1 MMQADNMVWWLPQ
14 AFFHPCPPNISPPI
28 LAPCKSGAMEG
39 SHLVHALWM
48 APSIITCTS
57 TILKAIMGMGSGPHT
72 CLPSQPCEYP
82 NTYYKS
88 AQILHS
94 GGQTPKR
101 VLQEVP
107 HCMGRHHMPCT
118 PSLKQSN
125 TSTWLERLA
134 QGAPTHRCPRFPDS
148 PKKSLSQTVLNVM
161 KRHLPTFG
169 HTRFQQK

>member
-1 MMQADNMVWWLPQ
+1 MQADNMVWWMPQ

-88 AQILHS
+88 AQILQS
-94 GGQTPKR
+94 GGQTPKG

-118 PSLKQSN
+118 
-125 TSTWLERLA
+125 
-134 QGAPTHRCPRFPDS
+134 
-148 PKKSLSQTVLNVM
+148 SLSQAGQ
-161 KRHLPTFG
+161 HLHLVGTPSRG
-169 HTRFQQK
+169 CPHPQVPQISRFPKKKLVSNGSKCHETPSPNFWQHSK